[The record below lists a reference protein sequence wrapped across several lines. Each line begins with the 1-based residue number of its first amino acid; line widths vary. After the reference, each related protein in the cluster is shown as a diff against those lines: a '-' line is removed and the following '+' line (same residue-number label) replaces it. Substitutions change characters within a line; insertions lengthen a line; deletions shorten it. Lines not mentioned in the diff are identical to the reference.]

1 MKNPDIKP
9 ASLASMTDDEFDALM
24 DKAAKSYDDG
34 LCTDIEDFR
43 VDMAKE
49 FGIKLFL

>member
-1 MKNPDIKP
+1 MENPSKKP
-9 ASLASMTDDEFDALM
+9 VVLATMTDDEFDALM